1 MSAKKTPGAK
11 TSGKKGNDYGLQLVR
26 GEHTKGVKP
35 RYQVKQE
42 EARKKFLSERPGL
55 NIHEVPK
62 LVKIVVNTCQGEA
75 TQNIKVLEASLLELE
90 AITGQKAVTT
100 RAKKSIST
108 FKLRAGM
115 PIGGAITLRRE
126 RMYEFFDRLVNV
138 ALPRVRDFRG
148 CSDKSFDGNGNYSLG
163 IKDQSIFPELEADKI
178 DKSRGLSVTIVTS
191 GKTDADARAL
201 LSLMDWPFRK

>member
-1 MSAKKTPGAK
+1 
-11 TSGKKGNDYGLQLVR
+11 
-26 GEHTKGVKP
+26 
-35 RYQVKQE
+35 
-42 EARKKFLSERPGL
+42 
-55 NIHEVPK
+55 
-62 LVKIVVNTCQGEA
+62 
-75 TQNIKVLEASLLELE
+75 
-90 AITGQKAVTT
+90 
-100 RAKKSIST
+100 
-108 FKLRAGM
+108 
-115 PIGGAITLRRE
+115 
-126 RMYEFFDRLVNV
+126 MYEFFDRLVNV